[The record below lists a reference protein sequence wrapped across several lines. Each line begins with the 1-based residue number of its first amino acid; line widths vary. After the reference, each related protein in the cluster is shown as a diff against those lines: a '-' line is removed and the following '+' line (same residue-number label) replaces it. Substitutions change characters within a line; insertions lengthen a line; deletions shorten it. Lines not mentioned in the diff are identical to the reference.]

1 MKVIF
6 LDNDGVICLSTNW
19 GSRHKKQKKLGK
31 TPTFDLNNQLPV
43 EYRFDNFD
51 IKSIKVLNEILEI
64 TGAEIVVSSDWR
76 YHANLEELG
85 EYYISQGINKKPIG
99 VTDMFKD
106 IFPQE
111 WSSLRFRADVELE
124 RSMEI
129 QHWLENHPEVTH
141 WVAVDDLNM
150 GIEFLRERFS
160 ALDGSDK
167 KPGLSNFVLT
177 SEWAEGIKQ
186 SGIKQKII
194 KFLSND

>member
-31 TPTFDLNNQLPV
+31 TLTFDINNQLPV